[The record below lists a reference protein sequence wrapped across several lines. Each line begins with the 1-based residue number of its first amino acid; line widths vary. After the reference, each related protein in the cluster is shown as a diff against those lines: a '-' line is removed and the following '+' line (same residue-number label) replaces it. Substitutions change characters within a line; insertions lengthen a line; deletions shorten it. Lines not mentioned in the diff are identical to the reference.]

1 MQSVPRRVRG
11 PLPSNTF
18 TRKAAADDPGMLES
32 LMASI
37 GGYDRKQMGKAF
49 GSGKAGSPGFLNR
62 AAAFAGRNKVPLAGT
77 ALLAS
82 ALGAAGEF
90 DGEGL
95 GTDTS
100 QATGR
105 FLADLATTG
114 GLAALGTVIA
124 PGVGTVALP
133 LVASMLGVQKG
144 AGQAGANIGENIYNA
159 ITGTEGDKQR
169 KDYAKN
175 ERLKTQLAMERLS
188 QVLPLQEKFA
198 EMADARAINMARQNM
213 INQRDYNFGNTLDAA
228 TLLGQQNFANQ
239 LLMNQQT
246 LY

>member
-1 MQSVPRRVRG
+1 M
-11 PLPSNTF
+11 
-18 TRKAAADDPGMLES
+18 
-32 LMASI
+32 
-37 GGYDRKQMGKAF
+37 
-49 GSGKAGSPGFLNR
+49 NR
-62 AAAFAGRNKVPLAGT
+62 AAALAGRYKVPLAGT

-133 LVASMLGVQKG
+133 LVGSLLGVQQG
-144 AGQAGANIGENIYNA
+144 AGEAGANLGENIYNA
-159 ITGTEGDKQR
+159 ITGKSPEDKAR
-169 KDYAKN
+169 EENAKN
-175 ERLKTQLAMERLS
+175 VRLQTQLALERLTEMA
-188 QVLPLQEKFA
+188 PLQEKMA
-198 EMADARAINMARQNM
+198 QMADARAINMARRNM
-213 INQRDYNFGNTLDAA
+213 EINRDYNFGNTLDAS
-228 TLLGQQNFANQ
+228 TLMGQQAYANQ
-239 LLMNQQT
+239 LLAAQQS